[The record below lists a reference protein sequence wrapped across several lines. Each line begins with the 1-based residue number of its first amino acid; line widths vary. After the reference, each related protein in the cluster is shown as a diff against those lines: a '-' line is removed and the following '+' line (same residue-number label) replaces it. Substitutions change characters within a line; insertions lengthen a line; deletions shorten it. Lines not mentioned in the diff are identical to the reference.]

1 VRCDVDPPWVGFF
14 VNSFFFIQGFWVT
27 SFARKLGWAIEMPG
41 PPGLGS
47 GQSEARDPPNN
58 PEREPAVIEQGPLTL
73 QHRDRRRPDDQ
84 HDPEA
89 NSVGDGDS
97 RRNCEQ
103 LHGCHRRSGLLADN
117 LGNVQQE
124 NIEPAQPSFED
135 KLQLQDLPPEV
146 KALREQHRKQDA
158 QLREIV
164 KPRAEAHIAAC
175 RIVAK
180 DLQRWHQQIA
190 DTTDL
195 DLDGYSRGSAVW
207 LLAGRCLGLHEVMIV
222 QAEAGIDNEGLVV
235 GRALHEASNILMAF
249 LANPDEEDLVRLW
262 LDDDGKHRYV
272 KQGAARAAQDR
283 FETDLNEAMEK
294 AGLPPLGNTINL
306 KEELYDRMSRTAHNR
321 RSSCVSSLWKEG
333 RQMAYGRAPS
343 ALRWASAV
351 EWTASMTIEVVNA
364 VGDALRSFYQGN
376 FFVEKM
382 APLVQSIEAIRKTCP
397 LDEDSIHQ
405 AAASR

>member
-1 VRCDVDPPWVGFF
+1 M
-14 VNSFFFIQGFWVT
+14 QY
-27 SFARKLGWAIEMPG
+27 
-41 PPGLGS
+41 
-47 GQSEARDPPNN
+47 
-58 PEREPAVIEQGPLTL
+58 
-73 QHRDRRRPDDQ
+73 
-84 HDPEA
+84 
-89 NSVGDGDS
+89 
-97 RRNCEQ
+97 
-103 LHGCHRRSGLLADN
+103 RRSGLLTDN

-124 NIEPAQPSFED
+124 NTEPAQPSIED

-146 KALREQHRKQDA
+146 KVLREQHRKQDA

-195 DLDGYSRGSAVW
+195 NLDGYSRGSAVW

-306 KEELYDRMSRTAHNR
+306 KEELYDLMSRTAHNR

-333 RQMAYGRAPS
+333 RQMAYGRAPN

-351 EWTASMTIEVVNA
+351 EWTSSMTIEVVNS